1 MITESAFVAIA
12 GLVAV
17 VALLFLLITRYKWHV
32 FLALLV
38 PIVLLALVPGL
49 DRQAFIDAFEQGFGR
64 TIQSIAVVIVLGSV
78 LAEALK
84 HTGGIERITVSMI
97 RWVGEAR
104 MPLAL
109 TLSGFVIG
117 LAIFSDV
124 GYLILN
130 PLVHS
135 AAINAGLNMSVM
147 ATGLVGAMQLTH
159 AMVPPTPGP
168 LAAAALVGADV
179 GRIILY
185 GGIVTLF
192 ASLAG
197 WAYARIAGPR
207 IESPPSREF
216 VGQSF
221 IEQGREAELP
231 STWRAYAPILIPLL
245 LIAGQSVTA
254 LTLPEEHLVN
264 RAMLYLGWP
273 VVALGI
279 GILLAYRNTSAGQAE
294 ARTGKW
300 IEEALR
306 ASAMIIMVT
315 GLGGALSR
323 ILRETPAVEAIAD
336 AVAATGL
343 AADLPAVRARRG
355 GQHDHRL
362 DDRRRHHRRFGVG
375 ADDGHARP
383 QPGGDH
389 AGRRGRVD
397 DHQVRELQL
406 LLGLHVALAD
416 VAQGG
421 AGLLRRRDLRERRR
435 CHGRGLRPLGGG
447 VHLRPGRSDVRYS
460 VRESDSSHITPDST
474 VRPVEGRRWP

>member
-1 MITESAFVAIA
+1 MITESALIAIA

-17 VALLFLLITRYKWHV
+17 VALLFLLIARFRWHV
-32 FLALLV
+32 FIALLL
-38 PIVLLALVPGL
+38 PIVLFALIPGL
-49 DRQAFIDAFEQGFGR
+49 DREAFIDAFEQGFGR

-84 HTGGIERITVSMI
+84 HTGGIERITISMI

-124 GYLILN
+124 GYVILN

-135 AAINAGLNMSVM
+135 AAINSGLSMSVM

-168 LAAAALVGADV
+168 LAAVALVGADIGQV
-179 GRIILY
+179 ILF

-197 WAYARIAGPR
+197 WAYASIVGPH

-221 IEQGREAELP
+221 VEQGREAELP
-231 STWRAYAPILIPLL
+231 TTWRAYAPILIPLT
-245 LIAGQSVTA
+245 LIAGQSVAAFA
-254 LTLPEEHLVN
+254 LPAGHLVN

-279 GILLAYRNTSAGQAE
+279 GVLLAYRNTRANQRA
-294 ARTGKW
+294 ARTSEW
-300 IEEALR
+300 IENALR
-306 ASAMIIMVT
+306 TSAMIIMVT
-315 GLGGALSR
+315 GLGGSLSQ
-323 ILRETPAVEAIAD
+323 ILRETPAVDAAERSPRPASPPSPFVLGIAGNM
-336 AVAATGL
+336 VTGSTTVGVITAA
-343 AADLPAVRARRG
+343 
-355 GQHDHRL
+355 
-362 DDRRRHHRRFGVG
+362 
-375 ADDGHARP
+375 
-383 QPGGDH
+383 
-389 AGRRGRVD
+389 
-397 DHQVRELQL
+397 
-406 LLGLHVALAD
+406 
-416 VAQGG
+416 
-421 AGLLRRRDLRERRR
+421 
-435 CHGRGLRPLGGG
+435 
-447 VHLRPGRSDVRYS
+447 S
-460 VRESDSSHITPDST
+460 V
-474 VRPVEGRRWP
+474 

>member
-1 MITESAFVAIA
+1 MITESALVALA
-12 GLVAV
+12 GLVAI
-17 VALLFLLITRYKWHV
+17 VALLFLLITRFKWHV

-38 PIVLLALVPGL
+38 PVVLFALIPGI
-49 DRQAFIDAFEQGFGR
+49 DRQTFIDAFEQGFGR

-84 HTGGIERITVSMI
+84 HTGGIERITASMI
-97 RWVGEAR
+97 RLVGQAR

-124 GYLILN
+124 GYVILN

-135 AAINAGLNMSVM
+135 AAISSGLNMSVM

-168 LAAAALVGADV
+168 LAAVALVGADIGSV
-179 GRIILY
+179 ILY
-185 GGIVTLF
+185 GGIATLI

-197 WAYARIAGPR
+197 WVYARAAGPY
-207 IESPPSREF
+207 IESPPSSEF

-221 IEQGREAELP
+221 IEQGREGELP
-231 STWRAYAPILIPLL
+231 ATWRCYAPILIPLA

-254 LTLPEEHLVN
+254 FALPAEHLVN

-279 GILLAYRNTSAGQAE
+279 GILIAYSNTKPEQAG
-294 ARTGKW
+294 ARTSKW

-306 ASAMIIMVT
+306 GSAMIIMVT
-315 GLGGALSR
+315 GLGGSLSQ
-323 ILRETPAVEAIAD
+323 ILRATPAVDAIAE

-343 AADLPAVRARRG
+343 AALWYGSALPPCR
-355 GQHDHRL
+355 
-362 DDRRRHHRRFGVG
+362 
-375 ADDGHARP
+375 
-383 QPGGDH
+383 
-389 AGRRGRVD
+389 
-397 DHQVRELQL
+397 
-406 LLGLHVALAD
+406 
-416 VAQGG
+416 
-421 AGLLRRRDLRERRR
+421 
-435 CHGRGLRPLGGG
+435 
-447 VHLRPGRSDVRYS
+447 
-460 VRESDSSHITPDST
+460 
-474 VRPVEGRRWP
+474 

>member
-1 MITESAFVAIA
+1 MITESALVALS
-12 GLVAV
+12 GLVAI
-17 VALLFLLITRYKWHV
+17 VALLFLLITRFKWHV
-32 FLALLV
+32 FLSLLV
-38 PIVLLALVPGL
+38 PIVLFALIPGI
-49 DRQAFIDAFEQGFGR
+49 DRQTFIDAFEQGFGR

-84 HTGGIERITVSMI
+84 HTGGIERITASMI
-97 RWVGEAR
+97 RWVGQKR

-124 GYLILN
+124 GYVILN

-135 AAINAGLNMSVM
+135 AAISSGLNMSVM

-168 LAAAALVGADV
+168 LAAVALVGADIGSV
-179 GRIILY
+179 ILY
-185 GGIVTLF
+185 GGIATLI

-197 WAYARIAGPR
+197 WAYALAAGPY
-207 IESPPSREF
+207 IDSPPSSEF

-231 STWRAYAPILIPLL
+231 ATWRCYAPILIPLA

-254 LTLPEEHLVN
+254 FALPAEHLVN

-279 GILLAYRNTSAGQAE
+279 GILIAYSNTRPDQAE
-294 ARTGKW
+294 ARTSKW

-306 ASAMIIMVT
+306 GSAMIIMVT
-315 GLGGALSR
+315 GLGGSLSQ
-323 ILRETPAVEAIAD
+323 ILRATPAVDAIAE

-343 AADLPAVRARRG
+343 PPIFLPFVLGIAGNLITGSTTVGVITAASVAAPMMDT
-355 GQHDHRL
+355 
-362 DDRRRHHRRFGVG
+362 
-375 ADDGHARP
+375 
-383 QPGGDH
+383 
-389 AGRRGRVD
+389 
-397 DHQVRELQL
+397 
-406 LLGLHVALAD
+406 LGLSPEATMLAGAAGSIIIKYVNSSYFWVCTSLSRMPLKSAL
-416 VAQGG
+416 
-421 AGLLRRRDLRERRR
+421 LSY
-435 CHGRGLRPLGGG
+435 GG
-447 VHLRPGRSDVRYS
+447 VTLVNGVTAMAVVY
-460 VRESDSSHITPDST
+460 VLWVVGLI
-474 VRPVEGRRWP
+474 

>member
-1 MITESAFVAIA
+1 MITDSALVALA

-17 VALLFLLITRYKWHV
+17 VALLFLLITRFKWHV

-38 PIVLLALVPGL
+38 PVVLFALIPGI
-49 DRQAFIDAFEQGFGR
+49 DRRTFIDAFEQGFGSTVR
-64 TIQSIAVVIVLGSV
+64 SIAVVIVLGSV

-84 HTGGIERITVSMI
+84 HTGGIERITASMI

-124 GYLILN
+124 GYVILN

-135 AAINAGLNMSVM
+135 AAVGSGMNMSVM

-168 LAAAALVGADV
+168 LAAVALVEADV
-179 GRIILY
+179 GSVILY
-185 GGIVTLF
+185 GGVATL
-192 ASLAG
+192 AGSLAG
-197 WAYARIAGPR
+197 WAYARAVGPR
-207 IESPPSREF
+207 LESPPSSEF
-216 VGQSF
+216 AGRSF

-231 STWRAYAPILIPLL
+231 STWRAYAPILVPLA
-245 LIAGQSVTA
+245 LIAGQSVA
-254 LTLPEEHLVN
+254 AAALPEEHLVN

-279 GILLAYRNTSAGQAE
+279 GILIAYANTRADQAE
-294 ARTGKW
+294 ARTGAW

-306 ASAMIIMVT
+306 GSAMIIMVT

-323 ILRETPAVEAIAD
+323 ILRATPAVDAIAE

-343 AADLPAVRARRG
+343 PPIFLPFALGVAGNLITGSTTVGVITAASVAAPMMDT
-355 GQHDHRL
+355 
-362 DDRRRHHRRFGVG
+362 
-375 ADDGHARP
+375 
-383 QPGGDH
+383 
-389 AGRRGRVD
+389 
-397 DHQVRELQL
+397 
-406 LLGLHVALAD
+406 LGLSPEATMLAGAAGSIIIKYVNSSYFWVCTSLSRMPLRSALLSY
-416 VAQGG
+416 GG
-421 AGLLRRRDLRERRR
+421 VTFVNGVTAMAVVYVLWAAGL
-435 CHGRGLRPLGGG
+435 
-447 VHLRPGRSDVRYS
+447 
-460 VRESDSSHITPDST
+460 I
-474 VRPVEGRRWP
+474 